1 MIGAAVTIYSHSQSL
16 SSFTVK
22 KGNLLQPPPMFSSS
36 YCIMHK

>member
-22 KGNLLQPPPMFSSS
+22 KEKLASTTTNV
-36 YCIMHK
+36 